1 MGLNPTLE
9 AALEADLGAA
19 TGLYPWRGL
28 EAIGLEGM
36 GLGAA
41 GLATGTLVAGAGR
54 LTGLGGAT
62 LTTPDE
68 AAGVLHA
75 GVTVGAGEAEAAEA
89 VVSLA
94 GSAEGWVEGEVIMT
108 IS

>member
-1 MGLNPTLE
+1 M
-9 AALEADLGAA
+9 
-19 TGLYPWRGL
+19 
-28 EAIGLEGM
+28 EAIGLEGTC
-36 GLGAA
+36 LGAA
-41 GLATGTLVAGAGR
+41 GLATGTLVAGAGW

-62 LTTPDE
+62 LPTPDE
-68 AAGVLHA
+68 AGVLHA
-75 GVTVGAGEAEAAEA
+75 GVTVGAEEAEAAEA

>member
-1 MGLNPTLE
+1 MGLYPTLE
-9 AALEADLGAA
+9 AALRADFGAA
-19 TGLYPWRGL
+19 TGLYPWIGL
-28 EAIGLEGM
+28 EAIGLEGTC
-36 GLGAA
+36 LGAA

-62 LTTPDE
+62 LDE
-68 AAGVLHA
+68 AGVLHA
-75 GVTVGAGEAEAAEA
+75 GVTVGAEEAEAAEA